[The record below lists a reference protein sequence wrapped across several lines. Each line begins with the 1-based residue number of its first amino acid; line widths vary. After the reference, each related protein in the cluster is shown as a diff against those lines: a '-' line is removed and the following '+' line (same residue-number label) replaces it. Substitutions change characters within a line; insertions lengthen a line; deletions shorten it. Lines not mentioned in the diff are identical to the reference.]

1 MFTDTDSLVYEI
13 KGVDSAYNKV
23 FKDKELFDFSGY
35 DRGSVYYDCVNK
47 KVIGKMKDEM
57 SGKIIAEFVGLR
69 SKMYSI
75 VTVDD
80 RELMH
85 SEFCLIKKLLDI
97 V

>member
-1 MFTDTDSLVYEI
+1 
-13 KGVDSAYNKV
+13 
-23 FKDKELFDFSGY
+23 
-35 DRGSVYYDCVNK
+35 
-47 KVIGKMKDEM
+47 MKDEM
-57 SGKIIAEFVGLR
+57 SGKITAEFVGLK